1 MTSTSLEA
9 LRLVMVTGQKETH
22 QRLVMAA
29 VVKYPGLTASEL
41 AEIVHLGPVEIRRR
55 LTDLKIQEMAVQGAA
70 RRSKG
75 SVCREKTWYPRERQ
89 AVLL

>member
-9 LRLVMVTGQKETH
+9 LRHVTVTGQKATH
-22 QRLVMAA
+22 QRIVMAA
-29 VVKYPGLTASEL
+29 VVRYPGLTASEL
-41 AEIVHLGPVEIRRR
+41 AEIVGLGPVETRRR
-55 LTDLKIQEMAVQGAA
+55 LTDLKNEEMAVQGAA

-75 SVCREKTWYPRERQ
+75 GVCREKTWYPRERQ